1 MAFGGFGD
9 GERNAPMSDINMT
22 PLIDVMLVLLV
33 IFIITAPLLT
43 RAVKLDLPRASAVAA
58 PDSTQTVDVSIDA
71 RGQLY
76 WNAAP
81 VDEPAL
87 RAKLAAAGKQTP
99 VPEVH
104 LRADRTTR
112 YETIA
117 RVMADAQQAGVSRLG
132 FVTLPETGDA
142 GAATAMPS
150 AGTTADS
157 LAASPVATPTAGP
170 AETPRANPLP
180 NPPAAAPASGK

>member
-9 GERNAPMSDINMT
+9 GEQGGTTRGPMSDINMT

-58 PDSTQTVDVSIDA
+58 PDSTRTVDVSIDA
-71 RGQLY
+71 KGQIY
-76 WNAAP
+76 WDAAP
-81 VDEPAL
+81 LDEAGL
-87 RAKLAAAGKQTP
+87 RAKLASAGKQNP

-104 LRADRTTR
+104 LRADRATR

-117 RVMADAQQAGVSRLG
+117 RVMADAQQAGVSRIG
-132 FVTLPETGDA
+132 FVTLPDQANTGA
-142 GAATAMPS
+142 SSATPAAT
-150 AGTTADS
+150 G
-157 LAASPVATPTAGP
+157 
-170 AETPRANPLP
+170 N
-180 NPPAAAPASGK
+180 